1 MAELRSDKE
10 MEKRMQYGCIALL
23 LLRAEKIDRIFY
35 VVLYYLE
42 DLIKASGNLI
52 FPAKL
57 YTIYV
62 AA

>member
-35 VVLYYLE
+35 VLYYLE

-52 FPAKL
+52 FPAKF

>member
-1 MAELRSDKE
+1 M
-10 MEKRMQYGCIALL
+10 GALHFS
-23 LLRAEKIDRIFY
+23 EKIDRIRIFY
-35 VVLYYLE
+35 VLYYLE

-52 FPAKL
+52 FPAKF